1 LGLTVLGV
9 LVAIGLQAQPQQP
22 VPLPPIPTSLGT
34 MPGVND
40 LTARGEMPDV
50 LVMNDGRRVTTS
62 AQWARRRDELK
73 RLLSYYAVGL
83 VPPAP
88 GNVTGTVLTSRSLGN
103 GAISYQLV
111 HLAFGPGKTLG
122 FDVAVFVPA
131 GARRPVPTVI
141 FPSFGLTPGGTPL
154 PTMLR
159 VPEQGKGLDALA
171 LPLGDPSVRIAA
183 AAIAAGAGTQVPPV
197 LLDQAG
203 NPEQAA
209 RTYAD
214 LFRRGYALV
223 TYHYQDTGEDTIRR
237 NDDGSW
243 AFRNTR
249 FFPAYPGYDWGL
261 LGAWAW
267 GISRV
272 ADYLEAQPFADRTKL
287 VAVGHSRIGKAVL
300 VAGAFDERLAVV
312 APAGSGAGGTGAY
325 RFNGAAYGA
334 REGLDDMM
342 RKYPNW
348 FSPHL
353 REFAG
358 HVYRLPFDQHWFMAL
373 AAPRAFISLEG
384 TGDENCLASAVSQT
398 RDGAMPAYALLKLE
412 GRLGVNYAPHRHA
425 LTTEDWTALLDFA
438 DQQLR
443 GLKVDRRF
451 DQFPAAP
458 APGSDVAGV
467 SAPPGHQFSLDVRD
481 AGARGDGTTKDTRAI
496 QSALD
501 RVAAAGGGE
510 VVVPAGTYVSGSLVL
525 KSNTT
530 LRLEKDATL
539 RGSPD
544 LEDYPQTKV
553 RWEGR
558 WVDGRRALVSA
569 QDAEHIAIVGPGHIA
584 GHPVVGTRR
593 MPNRAV
599 LIETVNCR
607 DVRLEDFSAEHTD
620 MWSIHPVYCENVVA
634 RRLTIRSTGGD
645 GIDVDSCRHVVID
658 SCDIDTGDDAI
669 AIKSGRGMEGYRL
682 ARPTEDVLIS
692 NCRLGDSR
700 FAVIG
705 IGSETS
711 GGIRNV
717 RIEHVTFTHAKTY
730 AVYIKSRPG
739 RGANIEEIVG
749 RDLDVSNAEGF
760 LRFNLT
766 NSGLQDPEPV
776 PGDEGI
782 PRTRNFRFEDVRIKG
797 GTLVDGAPVPPEQP
811 LDGLALIRISG
822 TAEKGLTLANVRN
835 ADLQDIT
842 VTGVI
847 GPLLSIS
854 NVTGKG
860 LEKLGPVTAPGRS
873 AAGRSSGSR

>member
-1 LGLTVLGV
+1 MTKHAGFVLLVLGA
-9 LVAIGLQAQPQQP
+9 LAAIGLRGQEQVP
-22 VPLPPIPTSLGT
+22 VPPIATTLGAL
-34 MPGVND
+34 PGVND
-40 LTARGEMPDV
+40 LPASGEMPDV
-50 LVMNDGRRVTTS
+50 MVMNNGQRVGTA
-62 AQWARRRDELK
+62 AQWATRREEMK

-83 VPPAP
+83 MPPAP
-88 GNVTGTVLTSRSLGN
+88 GNVAAKVLKTQALAS
-103 GAISYQLV
+103 GAVTYQLV
-111 HLAFGPGKTLG
+111 HLSFGPGMTLG
-122 FDVAVFVPA
+122 FDVAVFVPT
-131 GARRPVPTVI
+131 GPKGPFPTVI

-159 VPEQGKGLDALA
+159 LPEQGKGLDALT
-171 LPLGDPSVRIAA
+171 LPLGDPSTRLAA
-183 AAIAAGAGTQVPPV
+183 AAAAGAPTQASPV
-197 LLDQAG
+197 MLGQAG
-203 NPEQAA
+203 DPEQAA

-223 TYHYQDTGEDTIRR
+223 TYHYQDAGEDTIRR

-249 FFPAYPGYDWGL
+249 FFPAYPAHDWGL

-272 ADYLEAQPFADRTKL
+272 ADYLEAQPFADRAML
-287 VAVGHSRIGKAVL
+287 VAVGHSRVGKAVL

-348 FSPHL
+348 FSPNLHQ
-353 REFAG
+353 FAG
-358 HVYRLPFDQHWFMAL
+358 HVYRLPFDQHWLMAL
-373 AAPRAFISLEG
+373 SAPRGFISLEG
-384 TGDENCLASAVSQT
+384 AEDQNCLPSAVEQA
-398 RDGAMPAYALLKLE
+398 RDAAMPPYALLKSS
-412 GRLGVNYAPHRHA
+412 GRLGVHYASHRHA
-425 LTTEDWTALLDFA
+425 LTPEDWTALLDFA

-443 GLKVDRRF
+443 GLKVNRRF
-451 DQFPAAP
+451 DQFPPAP
-458 APGSDVAGV
+458 APGSDVAGS
-467 SAPPGHQFSLDVRD
+467 SAPPGHRLTLDVRE
-481 AGARGDGTTKDTRAI
+481 AGAKGDGATKDTKAI
-496 QSALD
+496 QYALD

-510 VVVPAGTYVSGSLVL
+510 VVVPAGAYITGSVVL
-525 KSNTT
+525 QSNTT
-530 LRLEKDATL
+530 LRLEKGATL

-544 LEDYPQTKV
+544 LEDYPPATV

-558 WVDGRRALVSA
+558 WVDGRRALISA
-569 QDAEHIAIVGPGHIA
+569 QNAAHIAIVGPGNIK

-607 DVRLEDFSAEHTD
+607 DVRLEGFSTEHTD
-620 MWSIHPVYCENVVA
+620 MWSIHPVYCDDVVA
-634 RRLTIRSTGGD
+634 RGLTIRSAGGD
-645 GIDVDSCRHVVID
+645 GIDVDSCRHVVIE

-669 AIKSGRGMEGYRL
+669 AIKSGRGMEGFRL

-700 FAVIG
+700 FAAIG

-717 RIEHVTFTHAKTY
+717 RIEHVRFTHAKTY
-730 AVYIKSRPG
+730 AIYIKSRPG
-739 RGANIEEIVG
+739 RGAFIEDIVG

-782 PRTRNFRFEDVRIKG
+782 PRTRNFRFEDVRITG
-797 GTLVDGAPVPPEQP
+797 GTIVDGAPVPAERP

-822 TAEKGLTLANVRN
+822 TAGRGITLANVTN

-842 VTGVI
+842 VTGVS
-847 GPLLSIS
+847 GPLLSTS
-854 NVTGKG
+854 NVAGKG
-860 LEKLGPVTAPGRS
+860 LDGAVPIEHPRK
-873 AAGRSSGSR
+873 

>member
-1 LGLTVLGV
+1 MNRRAWLGLLLVGPLATV
-9 LVAIGLQAQPQQP
+9 GLWGRPQLP
-22 VPLPPIPTSLGT
+22 VPPIATALGA

-40 LTARGEMPDV
+40 LPARGEMPDV
-50 LVMNDGRRVTTS
+50 LVMSNGTTVTTA
-62 AQWARRRDELK
+62 AQWSQRREEMK
-73 RLLSYYAVGL
+73 RLLSYYAVGAL
-83 VPPAP
+83 PPAP
-88 GNVTGTVLTSRSLGN
+88 GNVTGTILKTLSLAN
-103 GAISYQLV
+103 GAVSYQLV
-111 HLAFGPGKTLG
+111 RLAFGPEKTLG
-122 FDVAVFVPA
+122 FDVAVFVPT
-131 GARRPVPTVI
+131 GREGPFPTVI
-141 FPSFGLTPGGTPL
+141 FPSFGLTPGGAPL
-154 PTMLR
+154 PTMTR
-159 VPEQGKGLDALA
+159 IPEQGKGLDALT
-171 LPLGDPSVRIAA
+171 LPLGDPSARIAA
-183 AAIAAGAGTQVPPV
+183 AAPGASGGAATQAPPV
-197 LLDQAG
+197 APDLSAD
-203 NPEQAA
+203 PEQAA
-209 RTYAD
+209 RSHAD
-214 LFRRGYALV
+214 LFRRGYALA

-237 NDDGSW
+237 NEDGSW

-267 GISRV
+267 GVSRV

-287 VAVGHSRIGKAVL
+287 IAVGHSRIGKAIL
-300 VAGAFDERLAVV
+300 VAGAFDDRLAVV

-353 REFAG
+353 HAFAG

-384 TGDENCLASAVSQT
+384 ADDQNCLPSAVRQART
-398 RDGAMPAYALLKLE
+398 AAMPAYALLKAE
-412 GRLGVNYAPHRHA
+412 GRLGAHYAPHRHA
-425 LTTEDWTALLDFA
+425 LAHDDWTALLDFC

-443 GLKVDRRF
+443 GMTVDRRF
-451 DQFPAAP
+451 DRFPAPP
-458 APGSDVAGV
+458 APGSDVADV
-467 SAPPGHQFSLDVRD
+467 SSAPGHRLTLNVREL
-481 AGARGDGTTKDTRAI
+481 GAKGDGTTRDTQAI

-510 VVVPAGTYVSGSLVL
+510 VAIPAGTFVTGSLVL

-530 LRLEKDATL
+530 LRLEHDATL

-558 WVDGRRALVSA
+558 WVDGRRALISA
-569 QDAEHIAIVGPGHIA
+569 QDAEHIAIVGPGRIV

-599 LIETVNCR
+599 LIEPVNCR
-607 DVRLEDFSAEHTD
+607 DVRLEDFATEQAD
-620 MWSIHPVYCENVVA
+620 MWSIHPVYCEDVVA

-645 GIDVDSCRHVVID
+645 GIDVDSCRHVVIEQ
-658 SCDIDTGDDAI
+658 CDIDTGDDPI
-669 AIKSGRGMEGYRL
+669 AIKSGRGMEGYLL

-692 NCRLGDSR
+692 NCTLGDSR
-700 FAVIG
+700 FAAIA

-717 RIEHVTFTHAKTY
+717 RIEHVRVTHAKTY

-739 RGANIEEIVG
+739 RGAYVEDVVVH
-749 RDLDVSNAEGF
+749 DLEVSNAEGF

-776 PGDEGI
+776 PGNEGI
-782 PRTRNFRFEDVRIKG
+782 PRTKNFRFENVRVRG
-797 GTLVDGAPVPPEQP
+797 GTLVDGASVPPEKP
-811 LDGLALIRISG
+811 LDGLALIRITG
-822 TAEKGLTLANVRN
+822 TADKGITLANVKK
-835 ADLQDIT
+835 AELQDIT
-842 VTGVI
+842 VTGLS

-854 NVTGKG
+854 HVTGTG
-860 LEKLGPVTAPGRS
+860 LTVR
-873 AAGRSSGSR
+873 